1 MRRIISAKVNNS
13 SGVLNRVSGVLTRR
27 QFNIESISVGIT
39 ETPGISRITIVVLV
53 DSDYEAE
60 QILKQLN
67 KQIDV
72 IKVVDITQD
81 SHLERELALIRV
93 NAPAASRQEIFS
105 VIEPFRANVID
116 VGIRSVVIQVTGT
129 SEKIDA
135 FVDVIKPYGIQEIAR
150 TGVTGLVRG
159 SR

>member
-159 SR
+159 NR